1 MVPVTAP
8 SPEAAAR
15 FVADFK
21 RLSAGTPRDRP
32 TQWVSGMHR
41 AFARKVF
48 FVRVA
53 VLVVVIVVLYWA
65 IPWTD
70 QP

>member
-1 MVPVTAP
+1 
-8 SPEAAAR
+8 
-15 FVADFK
+15 
-21 RLSAGTPRDRP
+21 
-32 TQWVSGMHR
+32 MHR